1 MPHCYFHLTAGAV
14 LLRDEE
20 GSDLID
26 VEAARGQAL
35 KAAREILSQ
44 SLLASGRLDLAQ
56 QIDIADGA
64 GRTLLAVP
72 FGTAVTVEL
81 PD

>member
-1 MPHCYFHLTAGAV
+1 MSQYYFHLIAGAV
-14 LLRDEE
+14 VLRDEE

-44 SLLASGRLDLAQ
+44 SLLASGRLNLAQ
-56 QIDIADGA
+56 QIDIADERGA
-64 GRTLLAVP
+64 RSWLYRSARL
-72 FGTAVTVEL
+72 
-81 PD
+81 